1 MHKSGDMNTNLTLFC
16 FAAVGFFLA
25 AACNCKAQQSHTDEK
40 TKVERR
46 ALARLSHRTRKKTK
60 AEQNA
65 DLLLF
70 LRHSS
75 GQSAPNSI
83 SNLQLARVR
92 CERGKASACG
102 WSTNAGPLPDS
113 VR

>member
-1 MHKSGDMNTNLTLFC
+1 MNTNLTLFC
-16 FAAVGFFLA
+16 FAAIGFFLA
-25 AACNCKAQQSHTDEK
+25 AAYNCKAQQSHTDEK
-40 TKVERR
+40 TQVERR
-46 ALARLSHRTRKKTK
+46 ALAFFFTGASACKAQLSYTEKTK

-70 LRHSS
+70 FRHSS

-92 CERGKASACG
+92 CERGKA
-102 WSTNAGPLPDS
+102 
-113 VR
+113 